1 LLVNSSNISSLSG
14 AVMLIVMRGN
24 LLNRELVEQ
33 LARFNYILALRSICL
48 QRLQRKVLAV
58 NSAELEGT
66 AGEIRELHRSRT
78 SLLGRNS

>member
-1 LLVNSSNISSLSG
+1 
-14 AVMLIVMRGN
+14 MLIVMRGN

-33 LARFNYILALRSICL
+33 FARFDYILALRSGCL
-48 QRLQRKVLAV
+48 QRLQRKVPAL
-58 NSAELEGT
+58 NSAELEGM